1 MKDLMSPM
9 LPSNKSKYD
18 YLEIESS
25 TVPNGEILSIFLNNP
40 SSRNSMTWKMGEE
53 FKDCIEGISKMKV
66 LPRAVILSGKNDV
79 FCAGGDLNLLRSFS
93 EKTFSQNKRDMRK
106 FYSFF
111 LSVRN
116 LKTPVIA
123 ALNGHAIGAGLSLA
137 FACDMRIFANEGKY
151 SFNFTR
157 LGIHP
162 GMGSSFLAQELL
174 GKSMGTRLLMTGE
187 TFSGLDALSWGLAI
201 KAVPKSEVYHQSFE
215 FAKYIASG
223 APLAMQEL
231 KGNLYSWKL
240 LDKALKK
247 EAASQARNFL
257 SADFRETLA
266 SVVEKRSPV
275 FLGS

>member
-9 LPSNKSKYD
+9 LPSNKNKYE

-93 EKTFSQNKRDMRK
+93 EKTYSQNKRDMRK

-162 GMGSSFLAQELL
+162 GMGSSFLAPELL

-223 APLAMQEL
+223 APLALQEL